1 MSKYTYIVG
10 FTLALGVFYA
20 FSKGFSTKKV
30 DFNTQIK
37 PLLNSKCITCHGG
50 VKRQGGF
57 SLLFRQDALAVNK
70 SGQPAIIV
78 GDPDGSE
85 MIKRLTHSDLEERM
99 PYRQDP
105 LSKDEINTLREW
117 IKEGAEWGNHWS
129 FTELQA
135 VEVPKPKKTFWGLF
149 QAKTPDFVK
158 NDVDYFILDK
168 LNAAQMTPSVLA
180 DKNTLLRRVAL
191 DLTGLPAP
199 ESVRQQYLNDPSPK
213 AYENLVDALLAS
225 PNYGEKWAAM
235 WLDIARYA
243 DTKGYERDDSRSIW
257 RYREWL
263 INAFNADK
271 RYNTFVTEQI
281 AGDLLPNPTIDQYL
295 ATAFHR
301 NTMTN
306 DEGGTDNEE
315 FRTAAVMD
323 RIGTTWQGLMGTTFA
338 CVQCHSHPYDP
349 FRHEDYYKF
358 MAFFNN
364 TRDEDTYADYP
375 LLREFKKEDSLTHLE
390 LQGWL
395 KTNVPQRADA
405 LNLFVKTLQPSINS
419 LTSDKLV
426 NSALNDEKWLALR
439 QNGSARLQNIN
450 LQDKDQL
457 IFTYS
462 SKKTGGTLTFHLD
475 SLRGLILKAVV
486 LDTSKQGFMVSQ
498 FDFAKQSGVHDI
510 YVEYKNP
517 TLKKPDET
525 GVKFDW
531 FHFTQAFPSKN
542 VAGSDK
548 AAQQFWSLLNAKNV
562 QTTPIFL
569 ENPADMYRKTH
580 VFTRGNW
587 LNKGEEVQPDVP
599 HSLNPFPKD
608 APKNRL
614 GLAMWLT
621 DKKNP
626 LTARTYVN
634 RIWEQLFGQGLA
646 ETLEDLGTQGI
657 APTHRELLDYLA
669 YNFINSM
676 DWRSKN
682 LIKTIVMSA
691 TYQQTSVVSADAQAR
706 DPLNKLYGR
715 APRVR
720 LSAEQ
725 IRDQTLAVS
734 GLLMDSLGGKSVFP
748 YQPDGIWSSPWN
760 DAYWKTSDGKQQYR
774 RALYTYWK
782 RSSPYPSMLT
792 FDGVNREVCV
802 SRRIRT
808 NTPLQALVTLNDSTF
823 MVAAVEMAKNASNLL
838 GNASNLTQNSQNTE
852 GASQRISRVYQTALG
867 QPITTEKRL
876 VLEKLYQ
883 MALQQF
889 LTDKQKTPLK
899 QVVLV
904 KNGQKI
910 VKMPSI
916 LKQQTPE
923 VAALAIVANAILNL
937 DEFVNKS

>member
-1 MSKYTYIVG
+1 MKSILQYKYAIG
-10 FTLALGVFYA
+10 FIALLVVFYA
-20 FSKGFSTKKV
+20 FSNTFSAKKI

-37 PLLNSKCITCHGG
+37 PLFNSKCITCHGG

-57 SLLFRQDALAVNK
+57 SLLFREDALAVNK
-70 SGQPAIIV
+70 SGKPAIIPN
-78 GDPDGSE
+78 DPDGSE
-85 MIKRLTHSDLEERM
+85 MIKRLSHPDLEERM
-99 PYRQDP
+99 PYKQPP
-105 LSKDEINTLREW
+105 LSTNEINTLRQW

-129 FTELQA
+129 FTELAA
-135 VEVPKPKKTFWGLF
+135 VDVPKPKGAFFGLLPSK
-149 QAKTPDFVK
+149 QSDLAK

-168 LNAAQMTPSVLA
+168 LNAANLTPSVSA
-180 DKNTLLRRVAL
+180 DKNTLLRRLSL
-191 DLTGLPAP
+191 DLTGLPAS
-199 ESVRQQYLNDPSPK
+199 ESLRQQYLNDNSPK
-213 AYENLVDALLAS
+213 AYENLVDSLLAAPS
-225 PNYGEKWAAM
+225 FGERWTAM
-235 WLDIARYA
+235 WLDVARYA

-257 RYREWL
+257 RYRDWL
-263 INAFNADK
+263 INAFNTDK
-271 RYNTFVTEQI
+271 PYNTFITEQI
-281 AGDLLPNPTIDQYL
+281 AGDLLQNPTIDQYL

-375 LLREFKKEDSLTHLE
+375 IFREYKKQDSLTHLE

-395 KTNVPQRADA
+395 KNHAPQRADE
-405 LNLFVKTLQPSINS
+405 LNTFVKTLQPSINS
-419 LTSDKLV
+419 LTSDKLI

-439 QNGSARLQNIN
+439 QNGSARLQNVN

-462 SKKTGGTLTFHLD
+462 SKKKGGTLTFHLD
-475 SLRGLILKAVV
+475 SLRGSVLKSVV
-486 LDTSKQGFMVSQ
+486 LDTSKQGWMVSK
-498 FDFAKQSGVHDI
+498 FDFPKQAGVHDI
-510 YVEYKNP
+510 YLEYVNSSM
-517 TLKKPDET
+517 KKPNET
-525 GVKFDW
+525 GASFDW

-542 VAGSDK
+542 GTNGDK
-548 AAQQFWSLLNAKNV
+548 AAQQFWSLINSKDAT
-562 QTTPIFL
+562 TTPIFI
-569 ENPADMYRKTH
+569 ENPADMHRKTH
-580 VFTRGNW
+580 VFQRGNW

-599 HSLNPFPKD
+599 KSLNSFPKD
-608 APKNRL
+608 APRDRL

-657 APTHRELLDYLA
+657 APTHRELLDYLS
-669 YNFINSM
+669 YNFMNGM
-676 DWRSKN
+676 DWRTKT
-682 LIKTIVMSA
+682 LLKTIVMSA
-691 TYQQTSVVSADAQAR
+691 TYQQTSVVSAELQAK
-706 DPLNKLYGR
+706 DPMNKLYAR
-715 APRVR
+715 SPRVR

-734 GLLMDSLGGKSVFP
+734 GLLLDSLGGKSVFP
-748 YQPDGIWSSPWN
+748 YQPEGIWSSPWN
-760 DAYWKTSDGKQQYR
+760 GALWTKSAGKQQYR

-808 NTPLQALVTLNDSTF
+808 NTPLQALVTLNDSTYT
-823 MVAAVEMAKNASNLL
+823 VAAVEMAKNATNLSK
-838 GNASNLTQNSQNTE
+838 NPKYTE
-852 GASQRISRVYQTALG
+852 GSSDVGFGMSDVGSVSKCISVVYQKALG
-867 QPITTEKRL
+867 QPISVEKR
-876 VLEKLYQ
+876 VILEKLYQ
-883 MALQQF
+883 TALQQ
-889 LTDKQKTPLK
+889 LSVKNKQGLSKTPSL
-899 QVVLV
+899 LLE
-904 KNGQKI
+904 QK
-910 VKMPSI
+910 
-916 LKQQTPE
+916 PE
-923 VAALAIVANAILNL
+923 IAALAIVANAILNL

>member
-1 MSKYTYIVG
+1 MKNILQYKYAFG
-10 FTLALGVFYA
+10 FIAVLAAFYA
-20 FSKGFSTKKV
+20 FSATFSAKKI

-70 SGQPAIIV
+70 SGKPAIIPN
-78 GDPDGSE
+78 DPDGSE
-85 MIKRLTHSDLEERM
+85 MIKRLSHPDLEERM
-99 PYRQDP
+99 PYKQPP
-105 LSKDEINTLREW
+105 LSTNEINTLRQW

-135 VEVPKPKKTFWGLF
+135 VDVPKPKGAFFGLLP
-149 QAKTPDFVK
+149 AKQSDFVK

-168 LNAAQMTPSVLA
+168 LKTANLTPSVSA
-180 DKNTLLRRVAL
+180 DKNTLLRRLAL
-191 DLTGLPAP
+191 DLTGLPAS
-199 ESVRQQYLNDPSPK
+199 ESVRQQYLNDNSPK
-213 AYENLVDALLAS
+213 AYENLVDSLLAAPS
-225 PNYGEKWAAM
+225 FGERWTAM
-235 WLDIARYA
+235 WLDVARYA

-257 RYREWL
+257 RYRDWL
-263 INAFNADK
+263 INAFNTDK
-271 RYNTFVTEQI
+271 PYNTFITEQI

-375 LLREFKKEDSLTHLE
+375 VFREYKKQDSLTHLE

-395 KTNVPQRADA
+395 KNHAPQRADE
-405 LNLFVKTLQPSINS
+405 LNTFVKTLQPSINS

-439 QNGSARLQNIN
+439 QNGSARLRNVN

-462 SKKTGGTLTFHLD
+462 SKKQGGRLTFHLD
-475 SLRGLILKAVV
+475 SLRGSVLKAVV
-486 LDTSKQGFMVSQ
+486 LDTSKQGFMVSK
-498 FDFAKQSGVHDI
+498 FDFPKQSGVHYI
-510 YVEYKNP
+510 YLEYTNP
-517 TLKKPDET
+517 SMKKPNET
-525 GVKFDW
+525 GVTLDW
-531 FHFTQAFPSKN
+531 FHFTQAFPSKD
-542 VAGSDK
+542 VANGDK
-548 AAQQFWSLLNAKNV
+548 AAQQFWSLLNSKDMV
-562 QTTPIFL
+562 TTPICL
-569 ENPADMYRKTH
+569 ENPADMHRKTH
-580 VFTRGNW
+580 VFQRGNW
-587 LNKGEEVQPDVP
+587 LNKGEEVTPDVP
-599 HSLNPFPKD
+599 QSLNAFPKD
-608 APKNRL
+608 APRDRL

-669 YNFINSM
+669 YTFMKDM
-676 DWRSKN
+676 DWRTKT
-682 LIKTIVMSA
+682 LLKTIVMSG
-691 TYQQTSVVSADAQAR
+691 TYQQISTVSPELQAK
-706 DPLNKLYGR
+706 DPMNKLYAR
-715 APRVR
+715 SPRVR

-734 GLLMDSLGGKSVFP
+734 GLLLDSLGGKSVFP
-748 YQPDGIWSSPWN
+748 YQPEGIWSSPWN
-760 DAYWKTSDGKQQYR
+760 GALWTKSAGKQQYR

-808 NTPLQALVTLNDSTF
+808 NTPLQALVSLNDSIYT
-823 MVAAVEMAKNASNLL
+823 VAAVEMAKNATNLSK
-838 GNASNLTQNSQNTE
+838 NANYTE
-852 GASQRISRVYQTALG
+852 GSSDVGIEMSDVGNVSKCISAVYQKALG
-867 QPITTEKRL
+867 QPISAEKRV

-883 MALQQF
+883 TALQQF
-889 LTDKQKTPLK
+889 SIKNKTALSK
-899 QVVLV
+899 T
-904 KNGQKI
+904 
-910 VKMPSI
+910 PSI
-916 LKQQTPE
+916 LVQQKPE
-923 VAALAIVANAILNL
+923 IAALAIVANAILNL

>member
-1 MSKYTYIVG
+1 MIKYKFFLG
-10 FTLALGVFYA
+10 FAAVLAAFYA
-20 FSKGFSTKKV
+20 LSTQFSAKKI

-57 SLLFRQDALAVNK
+57 GLLFREDALAVNK
-70 SGQPAIIV
+70 SGKPAIIPY
-78 GDPDGSE
+78 DPDGSE
-85 MIKRLTHSDLEERM
+85 MIKRLSHPDLEERM
-99 PYRQDP
+99 PYKQPP
-105 LSKDEINTLREW
+105 LSTNDINTLRQW

-129 FTELQA
+129 FTELAA
-135 VEVPKPKKTFWGLF
+135 VEVPKSKGAFLGLLP
-149 QAKTPDFVK
+149 AKQSDFVK

-168 LNAAQMTPSVLA
+168 LNAANLTPSVSA
-180 DKNTLLRRVAL
+180 DKNTLLRRLSL
-191 DLTGLPAP
+191 DLTGLPAS
-199 ESVRQQYLNDPSPK
+199 ESLRQQYLNDNSPK
-213 AYENLVDALLAS
+213 AYENLVDSLLAAPS
-225 PNYGEKWAAM
+225 FGERWTAM
-235 WLDIARYA
+235 WLDVARYA

-257 RYREWL
+257 RYRDWL

-271 RYNTFVTEQI
+271 PYNTFITEQI

-364 TRDEDTYADYP
+364 TRDEDTHGDYP
-375 LLREFKKEDSLTHLE
+375 VLREYKKQDSLTHLE

-395 KTNVPQRADA
+395 KNHAPQRANE
-405 LNLFVKTLQPSINS
+405 LNTFVKTLQPSINS

-439 QNGSARLQNIN
+439 QNGSARLQNVN

-462 SKKTGGTLTFHLD
+462 SKKMGGTLTFHLD
-475 SLRGLILKAVV
+475 SLRGSVLKSVV
-486 LDTSKQGFMVSQ
+486 LDTSKQGWMVSK
-498 FDFAKQSGVHDI
+498 FDFPKQSGVHDI
-510 YVEYKNP
+510 YLEYKNP
-517 TLKKPDET
+517 SMKKPDEN
-525 GVKFDW
+525 GISFDW
-531 FHFTQAFPSKN
+531 FHFTQAFPVDKN
-542 VAGSDK
+542 VADSEK
-548 AAQQFWSLLNAKNV
+548 AAQQFWSLINSKEAT
-562 QTTPIFL
+562 TTPIFL
-569 ENPADMYRKTH
+569 ENPADMHRKTH
-580 VFTRGNW
+580 VFQRGNW
-587 LNKGEEVQPDVP
+587 LTKGEEVQPDIP
-599 HSLNPFPKD
+599 KSLNAFPKD
-608 APKNRL
+608 APRDRR

-657 APTHRELLDYLA
+657 APTHRELLDYLS
-669 YNFINSM
+669 YNFINGM
-676 DWRSKN
+676 DWRTKT
-682 LIKTIVMSA
+682 LLKTIVMSG
-691 TYQQTSVVSADAQAR
+691 TYQQTSVVSAELQAK
-706 DPLNKLYGR
+706 DPMNKLYAR
-715 APRVR
+715 SPRVR

-734 GLLMDSLGGKSVFP
+734 GLLLDSLGGKSVFP
-748 YQPDGIWSSPWN
+748 YQPEGIWSSPWN
-760 DAYWKTSDGKQQYR
+760 GALWKKSAGNQQYR

-808 NTPLQALVTLNDSTF
+808 NTPLQALVTLNDSTYT
-823 MVAAVEMAKNASNLL
+823 VAAVEMAKHATNL
-838 GNASNLTQNSQNTE
+838 NKNPQYTE
-852 GASQRISRVYQTALG
+852 GGQNVGFVSERISAVYQRALG
-867 QPITTEKRL
+867 QPISVEKRA

-883 MALQQF
+883 TALQQF
-889 LTDKQKTPLK
+889 SKGNKAELSKTPSLLLE
-899 QVVLV
+899 Q
-904 KNGQKI
+904 NPDI
-910 VKMPSI
+910 
-916 LKQQTPE
+916 
-923 VAALAIVANAILNL
+923 AALAIVANAILNL
-937 DEFVNKS
+937 DEFVNKA